1 MIGRIVFRVDANQE
15 IGFGHLVRCIS
26 ISETLTDVTKVVYS
40 TEDLHD
46 FIEGQN
52 DAHLTFNHLT
62 DSHRFIDAIKSDDI
76 VILDGY
82 QFDTSYHNMVRSTGA
97 KLMVIDDLANQPI
110 HSDVIVNPNPLI
122 ESSNYQTSVSTQFCI
137 GLNYALLRSPFI
149 ELAQEK
155 EKTKTKNSLLIC
167 FGGSDPLNKTE
178 IVVNAALNSSI
189 EFSEINIVLGPGYKN
204 QLQINE
210 LAEGTNRAQVHIA
223 IDASEMAA
231 LMARNEYAIIPCSSI
246 FLEALTADMKILSG
260 YYVDNQKYVYDYYL
274 KNNWFADAKS
284 FTETDIKTALP
295 ELTKRSISTNV
306 IDGKSMGR
314 IKKVIQLLARENAST
329 MRRAVLEDIR
339 TTFEWANLP
348 ETRLYSLNKDDIPW
362 INHEKWFIK
371 KIASENCWYGIL
383 EHDSK
388 LRGSI
393 RFDIEDGIALISY
406 LVDPQAYRMGFGT
419 LLLKMGIDG
428 LLREKESIR
437 EIHGVV
443 MEENFASMKTFEK
456 FGFELSSSNGMPLYI
471 KKLT

>member
-1 MIGRIVFRVDANQE
+1 
-15 IGFGHLVRCIS
+15 
-26 ISETLTDVTKVVYS
+26 
-40 TEDLHD
+40 
-46 FIEGQN
+46 
-52 DAHLTFNHLT
+52 
-62 DSHRFIDAIKSDDI
+62 
-76 VILDGY
+76 
-82 QFDTSYHNMVRSTGA
+82 
-97 KLMVIDDLANQPI
+97 
-110 HSDVIVNPNPLI
+110 
-122 ESSNYQTSVSTQFCI
+122 
-137 GLNYALLRSPFI
+137 RSPFI

-178 IVVNAALNSSI
+178 IAVNAALNSSI

-295 ELTKRSISTNV
+295 ELTKRSISINV